1 MDIEKH
7 FREKSKMSILNSLIV
22 PKNVKGDPLGFIDI
36 HSVEKYLKIEA
47 ELFDAIKKFSKK
59 VSLVPRKIEVIAKI
73 AKGGNL
79 SMLSKFWTLF
89 LFFFCFGRGYDVSS
103 MFSTFKLLKK

>member
-1 MDIEKH
+1 
-7 FREKSKMSILNSLIV
+7 MSILNSLIV

-73 AKGGNL
+73 AKGG
-79 SMLSKFWTLF
+79 TLVCYRSSGRCF
-89 LFFFCFGRGYDVSS
+89 CFCFGRGYDVSS
-103 MFSTFKLLKK
+103 MF